1 MSRACFPG
9 KPARYY
15 GCSVQ
20 TQRKRRKNEHP
31 PCKKAFGSHAGNRHR
46 RCRLHSKRRP
56 RGPGLPRSGKHHAV
70 QRPCDE
76 RGVRYLHSRTYPP
89 CGTCLG
95 CAGLRWRRSSSG
107 PQKIPRSLP
116 GSPQDTP
123 LSIQAKGKFSPQSSL
138 VTIGRPLRETEL
150 KPIPVTAPQPS
161 NPPAHAD
168 AAWKQVLRRYFPE
181 FMCFF
186 FPELA
191 SRIDWSAGI
200 EFKDKE
206 LEALT
211 TESMT
216 GKRIADMLVQV
227 RSKEGK
233 PLYVLV
239 HTEIV
244 RRAKSHTGNE
254 VISFQGILAPFC
266 QRRLK
271 TDTLL
276 PRTAIENGY
285 TALISIRS

>member
-1 MSRACFPG
+1 M
-9 KPARYY
+9 
-15 GCSVQ
+15 
-20 TQRKRRKNEHP
+20 
-31 PCKKAFGSHAGNRHR
+31 
-46 RCRLHSKRRP
+46 
-56 RGPGLPRSGKHHAV
+56 
-70 QRPCDE
+70 
-76 RGVRYLHSRTYPP
+76 
-89 CGTCLG
+89 
-95 CAGLRWRRSSSG
+95 
-107 PQKIPRSLP
+107 
-116 GSPQDTP
+116 
-123 LSIQAKGKFSPQSSL
+123 SIQAKGKFSPQSSL